1 MNPSQGLVTALNK
14 MREMSV
20 EGGDIFHQY
29 FPVVDA
35 NTNIGEWGA
44 PMFGNNYQAV
54 QESFFGLLKQIAYV
68 ATVTRT
74 FNNPLAQ
81 LEGENMPLGYAGE
94 ETYINPVAGRQFD
107 VNDFA
112 GILQKY
118 EADVK
123 VQYLAINM
131 DLQYPVTLTRD
142 KVRSAFNSWRDLE
155 EFINGIVNALY
166 NGAYIGMFSYTKAL
180 VSSAFKENKASYIK
194 LTQPTDEESGKAF
207 VKKLRELYTLFQLPS
222 SNYNAWKKVGGAG
235 RPITTWCAPEDVVLL
250 IRADIMAT
258 IDVDVLAAAF
268 NMDKADFIGRVI
280 TVDNFDVYSDKGVK
294 VYDGSAIM
302 GMICDKSWFKIKQQ
316 DMALDMFFNPN
327 NRSWQYY
334 LNVVRMYNYSLF
346 ANGVILATSD
356 PDVKVTALDFGTET
370 AEIAKG
376 DIEGFDIVATPVN
389 ASTPIE
395 YDVTSAPVGGQTTD
409 ITLTPSADTRNVKV
423 AVAADAEEGE
433 YVITATA
440 DGASATITIT
450 VA

>member
-1 MNPSQGLVTALNK
+1 MNPSAGLVTALNK

-20 EGGDIFHQY
+20 DSGDIFHQY
-29 FPVVDA
+29 FPIVDS

-94 ETYINPVAGRQFD
+94 ETFINPVAGRQFD

-123 VQYLAINM
+123 VQYLAVNM

-142 KVRSAFNSWRDLE
+142 KIRTAFNSWRDLE

-166 NGAYIGMFSYTKAL
+166 NGAYIGMFNYTKAL
-180 VSSAFKENKASYIK
+180 VSSAFKENKVQYVK
-194 LTQPTDEESGKAF
+194 VTKPTNEATGKAMI
-207 VKKLRELYTLFQLPS
+207 KKLREMYTLFQLPS
-222 SNYNAWKKVGGAG
+222 NSYNSWAKVGGAG
-235 RPITTWCAPEDVVLL
+235 RPITTWCAPEDIVLL

-258 IDVDVLAAAF
+258 VDVDVLAAAF

-280 TVDNFDVYSDKGVK
+280 TVDNFDVYTDTGDKL
-294 VYDGSAIM
+294 YDGSHILGLIA
-302 GMICDKSWFKIKQQ
+302 DKAWFKIKQQ
-316 DMALDMFFNPN
+316 DMALDMWFNPN

-334 LNVVRMYNYSLF
+334 LNVVRLYNFSLF
-346 ANGVILATSD
+346 ANGVVIADDDPVVDATAIT
-356 PDVKVTALDFGTET
+356 PEKLTVTVEEGSTVSLQLET
-370 AEIAKG
+370 
-376 DIEGFDIVATPVN
+376 TPFSAN
-389 ASTPIE
+389 PTITAS
-395 YDVTSAPVGGQTTD
+395 S
-409 ITLTPSADTRNVKV
+409 SADAK
-423 AVAADAEEGE
+423 
-433 YVITATA
+433 ATA
-440 DGASATITIT
+440 SVTGKVLTISGEDDGSATITVTATNSDGQSVTCT
-450 VA
+450 VAVTVTAAAS